1 MDEDKRYYY
10 LGIISGFIFGVL
22 SPIIFTIGIFV
33 SVGIQFIYPL
43 LFPVKFLFILI
54 NKQWLGGLFLFLTT
68 LFLNGIFFSF
78 IGYVIQKF
86 LRKRNKNEK
95 IILYIFIT
103 VIISA
108 ILLMIIESLFGY
120 LFNQKV

>member
-54 NKQWLGGLFLFLTT
+54 NKQWLGGFF
-68 LFLNGIFFSF
+68 FFFYRVCDSKIFE
-78 IGYVIQKF
+78 
-86 LRKRNKNEK
+86 EK
-95 IILYIFIT
+95 
-103 VIISA
+103 
-108 ILLMIIESLFGY
+108 
-120 LFNQKV
+120 K